1 MELSKNVKNLIEQHK
16 LWRQDIEPKSGDA
29 NISVD
34 EVAAR
39 VASFYE
45 KIRGVVDWREEH
57 LLRKTAIE
65 RILKRRVF
73 TRTPGEDFAEPFL
86 EELIRGVHFP
96 NESIPRRK
104 IPEIQQIVA
113 KYLFLIEHS
122 SQGAEDRLLAQL
134 QGWLLGIAAA
144 EIEET
149 LTSPRRERGLIDF
162 MAQGIGQDIIIKN
175 GGTISEE
182 DKKIQIYVAVQR
194 ALFKLDD
201 STISYH
207 LFERIYPLWKN
218 PPQEILAEIA
228 NGIHALQ
235 ERIKV
240 ILSRPLLSEK
250 LYQLVERYDTPY
262 LLIGDIVAENP
273 DGFLELAEN
282 PARLEA
288 AMKNAYIARL
298 SKLKGKMNRAAL
310 YGTISVFLSKILI
323 ALAAEVPFDK
333 YITHEFN
340 MTTIGI
346 SVVIPPLL
354 MLLLVTSI
362 KTSSEENFQK
372 VMLEVMRIAF
382 ATDKRNA
389 HELSSPK
396 KRGVILNVV
405 INAMYLASFVLS
417 FGFLFFILTQLNF
430 SVLSSIVFLLFISL
444 IAFGGTRIRQRG
456 AELLI
461 GEQKQGFLYSVF
473 DFFTLPLILT
483 GRWLSKQVAR
493 YNILVVLLNFLIEI
507 PFQVFVEFL
516 EHWRSF
522 LKEKKEEVH

>member
-1 MELSKNVKNLIEQHK
+1 MELSQNVKKLIEQHK
-16 LWRQDIEPKSGDA
+16 LWRSEAEPKQGDTT
-29 NISVD
+29 IVVD

-73 TRTPGEDFAEPFL
+73 TKTPGEDFAEPFL
-86 EELIRGVHFP
+86 EELVRGGHFP
-96 NESIPRRK
+96 NESIPKRK
-104 IPEIQQIVA
+104 IPEIQHIIA
-113 KYLFLIEHS
+113 KYLFLLERAP
-122 SQGAEDRLLAQL
+122 QEAESKLLAQL

-149 LTSPRRERGLIDF
+149 LVSARRERGLIDC
-162 MAQGIGQDIIIKN
+162 MAQGIEQDILIKN

-207 LFERIYPLWKN
+207 LFERLYPFWKN
-218 PPQEILAEIA
+218 PPRESLLLVAEKI
-228 NGIHALQ
+228 GLLQ
-235 ERIKV
+235 EKIRS
-240 ILSRPLLSEK
+240 ILSHPLSEK
-250 LYQLVERYDTPY
+250 LYQLAERYDTPY
-262 LLIGDIVAENP
+262 LLVGDIVTGNP

-282 PARLEA
+282 PVKLEV
-288 AMKNAYIARL
+288 AMKDAYAVRL
-298 SKLKGKMNRAAL
+298 GKLKGKMNRAAF
-310 YGTISVFLSKILI
+310 YGTLSVFLSKILI
-323 ALAAEVPFDK
+323 ALAAEIPFDK
-333 YITHEFN
+333 YVTHEFN
-340 MTTIGI
+340 ATALGM
-346 SVVIPPLL
+346 SVAIPPLL

-362 KTSSEENFQK
+362 KTSSGENFQK
-372 VMLEVMRIAF
+372 VMLEVMRITF
-382 ATDKRNA
+382 ATDKRNV
-389 HELSSPK
+389 HELASLK
-396 KRGVILNVV
+396 KRGVILNTV
-405 INAMYLASFVLS
+405 IHTMYLFSFALS
-417 FGFLFFILTQLNF
+417 FGFLFLILTGLNF
-430 SVLSSIVFLLFISL
+430 SILSSIVFLLFVSL

-461 GEQKQGFLYSVF
+461 GEQKQGFLYSIF
-473 DFFTLPLILT
+473 DFFTLPLIEV
-483 GRWLSKQVAR
+483 GRWLSRQVAR
-493 YNILVVLLNFLIEI
+493 YNILVMLLNFLIEI
-507 PFQVFVEFL
+507 PFQIFVEFL